1 MGGVITFTFGNRQP
15 ADERNSASSHDK
27 SEIKTGKPGRR
38 SLVFAGCTRIVSQN
52 SYGKHS
58 SNKSFSVVQVL
69 NLLPQYMF
77 NFARKPLLQQLPT
90 AYNLFRWKKIDSPN
104 CCLCKSS
111 EWQSNKH
118 VLSHCSAKIALER
131 YTSRHDNTLNILA
144 AWLKSVKQ
152 SDTLFADISS
162 DGYSRNDQVFE
173 PVCRPDLVLV
183 KRSKVNVIELTVCHE
198 SKLLKSKLYKTNKYQ
213 DIKNHIKSEYSN
225 CTVELFT
232 IEISVSGFVAD
243 LSEFCESLGIINIPK
258 YVLSSIIRSAL
269 VNSQDI

>member
-1 MGGVITFTFGNRQP
+1 MENIHQTRVSMWS
-15 ADERNSASSHDK
+15 EVSNS
-27 SEIKTGKPGRR
+27 
-38 SLVFAGCTRIVSQN
+38 
-52 SYGKHS
+52 
-58 SNKSFSVVQVL
+58 
-69 NLLPQYMF
+69 LPQYMF

-90 AYNLFRWKKIDSPN
+90 AYNLFILKKIDSPS

-131 YTSRHDNTLNILA
+131 YTSRQDNTLNILA

-162 DGYSRNDQVFE
+162 DGYSRIDQMFE
-173 PVCRPDLVLV
+173 PVFRPDLVLV
-183 KRSKVNVIELTVCHE
+183 RRSKVYVIELTVCHE

-225 CTVELFT
+225 CDVEQ
-232 IEISVSGFVAD
+232 VSGSTNNTV
-243 LSEFCESLGIINIPK
+243 P
-258 YVLSSIIRSAL
+258 
-269 VNSQDI
+269 